1 MKRLLIIDGNSIM
14 NRAFYANPDFT
25 TSKGQHTGAIYGF
38 INMMLKIKED
48 LSPDYMVCTFDRKA
62 PTFRHLEYDEY
73 KAGRKRMPD
82 ELAQQFPPLKEILQ
96 HMAVDIMEIDG
107 FEADDIIG
115 TLSLKAE
122 QAGDEVYILSG
133 DRDTLQLASD
143 KTKVVITKKG
153 VSIVDT
159 YDEKA
164 FIEEYGITP
173 TQFIDVKGL
182 MGDASD
188 NIKGVKGIGEK
199 TAFKLIKEYGSIENT
214 LAHVEEITMNKVREN
229 LITYAEDAIFS
240 KRLAT
245 IIRDVPVDMDFEKL
259 RSSENY
265 DENQLRRLFSELEFR
280 SLLEKLPSNSKIGKE
295 APVEEVPHEELFF
308 TEVKTKE
315 DLENALKLFGKD
327 KGREQLISLYFEIR
341 HAPKLSEREMLWL
354 VISSRDDSLYLHTD
368 LLFQDSTALEV
379 LKTFLEDDSFEKIS
393 FDLKDAYT
401 LFKKLKI
408 KMNHVIFDV
417 NLAAYL
423 LEPTDGKLSLG
434 DLTLK
439 TLSSSRIPEDTQGK
453 IYLGRKLFDLYDKFR
468 IDLEETDLHKLYYD
482 VEFPLT
488 EILSDMEIE
497 GFNVNQDLLEEM
509 TIRFKEDIEEL
520 EKEIHAMAGEEFNL
534 NSPKQLGVI
543 LFEKLELPV
552 IKKTKTGYSTNVEV
566 LEILL
571 DKHPIIEKIMR
582 YRTIAKIY
590 STYIVGLKAAVDVDG
605 RIHSTFNQT
614 LATTGRLSSTEP
626 NLQNI
631 PIKHEM
637 GREIRKAFIPHD
649 ADSVLVS
656 CDYSQIELRVLAHIA
671 GDENMIQAY
680 NDKIDIHTKTAS
692 EVFGTPLENVTYE
705 ERSRA
710 KAVNFGIVYGIS
722 DFSLSKDIGVTRN
735 EAKEYIEIYF
745 YRYPKVKAYLDGIVD
760 EAKRMGFVKTIMNR
774 RRYIPEINQK
784 NKIVQAAGIRLAMN
798 SPIQGSAADIMK
810 MAMVRVDGALREHNL
825 KSTLILQVHD
835 ELIINTKK
843 EELELVKELI
853 KKEME
858 NAVELKVKLLSEVS
872 VGETWFEA

>member
-1 MKRLLIIDGNSIM
+1 MKRLLIIDGHSIM
-14 NRAFYANPDFT
+14 NRAFYANPDFI

-48 LSPDYMVCTFDRKA
+48 LKPDYMVCTFDRKA

-73 KAGRKRMPD
+73 KAGRKRMPE
-82 ELAQQFPPLKEILQ
+82 ELAEQFAPMKEILQ

-107 FEADDIIG
+107 FEADDLIG

-122 QAGDEVYILSG
+122 EAGDEVYILSG
-133 DRDTLQLASD
+133 DKDTLQLASD

-153 VSIVDT
+153 VSLVDT
-159 YDEKA
+159 YDEKT
-164 FIEEYGITP
+164 FIEEFGITP

-245 IIRDVPVDMDFEKL
+245 IIRDVPIEMDFDQL
-259 RSSENY
+259 RSAENY

-280 SLLEKLPSNSKIGKE
+280 SLLEKLPSKDKE
-295 APVEEVPHEELFF
+295 ESHEVLVDVEEIPF
-308 TEVKTKE
+308 TEVKSKE
-315 DLENALKLFGKD
+315 ELEKALKKLNGVKEKD
-327 KGREQLISLYFEIR
+327 SLISLYFEIQ
-341 HAPKLSEREMLWL
+341 HAPKLSEREMKWL
-354 VISSRDDSLYLHTD
+354 VLSSKEDSIYLHTE
-368 LLFQDSTALEV
+368 LLFQDEAALGL
-379 LKTFLEDDSFEKIS
+379 LKDFLEDDSLEKIS

-401 LFKKLKI
+401 LFKKMKI
-408 KMNHVIFDV
+408 KMKNVIFDV

-439 TLSSSRIPEDTQGK
+439 TLPNARIPEG
-453 IYLGRKLFDLYDKFR
+453 ISGHVYLGRKLFDLYEKFKK
-468 IDLEETDLHKLYYD
+468 DLEDTDLHHLYYD

-497 GFNVNQDLLEEM
+497 GFNVNQALLEEM
-509 TIRFKEDIEEL
+509 TIKFKEDIESL
-520 EKEIHAMAGEEFNL
+520 EKEIHDLAGEEFNL

-552 IKKTKTGYSTNVEV
+552 IKKTKTGYSTNVDVLEV
-566 LEILL
+566 LM
-571 DKHPIIEKIMR
+571 DKHPIIEKIMQ

-614 LATTGRLSSTEP
+614 LAATGRLSSTEP

-649 ADSVLVS
+649 ENSVLVS

-692 EVFGTPLENVTYE
+692 EVFGTPLDQVTYI

-722 DFSLSKDIGVTRN
+722 DFSLSKDLGVTRN

-745 YRYPKVKAYLDGIVD
+745 HRYPKVKAYLDGIVD
-760 EAKRMGFVKTIMNR
+760 EAKQKGFVKTIMNR

-784 NKIVQAAGIRLAMN
+784 NKIVQAAGVRLAMN

-810 MAMVRVDGALREHNL
+810 MAMVKVDRALRENNL
-825 KSTLILQVHD
+825 ASVLILQVHD

-843 EELELVKELI
+843 DELDVVKELI

-858 NAVELKVKLLSEVS
+858 NAVDLKVKLISEVS
-872 VGETWFEA
+872 VGDTWFDA

>member
-14 NRAFYANPDFT
+14 NRAFYANPDFI

-38 INMMLKIKED
+38 INMMLKIKDD
-48 LSPDYMVCTFDRKA
+48 LKPDYMVCTFDRKA

-73 KAGRKRMPD
+73 KAGRKRMPE
-82 ELAQQFPPLKEILQ
+82 ELAEQFAPMKEILKQ
-96 HMAVDIMEIDG
+96 MAVDIMEIDG
-107 FEADDIIG
+107 FEADDLIG

-122 QAGDEVYILSG
+122 EAGDEVYILSG
-133 DRDTLQLASD
+133 DKDTLQLASD

-214 LAHVEEITMNKVREN
+214 LNHVDEITMKKVREN
-229 LITYAEDAIFS
+229 LITYREDAIFS

-245 IIRDVPVDMDFEKL
+245 IVRDVPIELNFDDL
-259 RSSENY
+259 RSAENY
-265 DENQLRRLFSELEFR
+265 DINELRRLFSELEFR
-280 SLLEKLPSNSKIGKE
+280 TLLDKLPTNGQEIE
-295 APVEEVPHEELFF
+295 VHVEEEEEIVVTFTEIDTSEEL
-308 TEVKTKE
+308 KE
-315 DLENALKLFGKD
+315 GLLSLRSEGEEK
-327 KGREQLISLYFEIR
+327 QVVSLYFEIQ
-341 HAPKLSEREMLWL
+341 HAPKLSEREMKWL
-354 VISSRDDSLYLHTD
+354 VISSREQSIYLHTD
-368 LLFQDSTALEV
+368 MVFRDEKALDL
-379 LKTFLEDDSFEKIS
+379 LKTFLEDEAVEKIS

-401 LFKKLKI
+401 LFKKMDI
-408 KMNHVIFDV
+408 KLNHVGFDV

-423 LEPTDGKLSLG
+423 LDPTDGKLSLG

-439 TLSSSRIPEDTQGK
+439 TLKKSRIPEDLAGRV
-453 IYLGRKLFDLYDKFR
+453 YLGQKLFDLYDQFR
-468 IDLEETDLHKLYYD
+468 KDIEDTDLHHLYYD

-488 EILSDMEIE
+488 EILSNMEIE
-497 GFNVNQDLLEEM
+497 GFHVNETLLEEM
-509 TIRFKEDIEEL
+509 TVKFKIDIETL
-520 EKEIHAMAGEEFNL
+520 EKEVHELAGEEFNL

-552 IKKTKTGYSTNVEV
+552 IKKTKTGYSTNVDV
-566 LEILL
+566 LEALQ
-571 DKHPIIEKIMR
+571 DKHEIIGKIMQ

-590 STYIVGLKAAVDVDG
+590 STYIVGLRSAVDIDG

-649 ADSVLVS
+649 TDSVLVS

-671 GDENMIQAY
+671 GDENMIKAY

-692 EVFGTPLENVTYE
+692 EVFGTPLNEVSYT

-722 DFSLSKDIGVTRN
+722 DFSLSKDLGVTRN

-745 YRYPKVKAYLDGIVD
+745 HRYPNVKAYLDDIVV
-760 EAKRMGFVKTIMNR
+760 EAKNNGFVKTIMNR

-784 NKIVQAAGIRLAMN
+784 NKMVQAAGIRLAMN

-810 MAMVRVDGALREHNL
+810 MAMVKVDNALREHKL

-843 EELELVKELI
+843 DELEQVKELI
-853 KKEME
+853 QREME
-858 NAVELKVKLLSEVS
+858 NAVQLKVELLSEVS
-872 VGETWFEA
+872 VGDTWFDA

>member
-14 NRAFYANPDFT
+14 NRAFYANPDFI

-38 INMMLKIKED
+38 INMMLRIKDD
-48 LSPDYMVCTFDRKA
+48 LKPDYMVCAFDRKA
-62 PTFRHLEYDEY
+62 PTFRHKEYKDY
-73 KAGRKRMPD
+73 KAGRKRMPE
-82 ELAQQFPPLKEILQ
+82 ELAEQFAPMKEILK
-96 HMAVDIMEIDG
+96 HMAVEIMEIDG
-107 FEADDIIG
+107 FEADDLIG

-122 QAGDEVYILSG
+122 ETGDEVYVLSG
-133 DRDTLQLASD
+133 DKDTLQLASD
-143 KTKVVITKKG
+143 KTNVVITKKG
-153 VSIVDT
+153 VSVVDT
-159 YDEKA
+159 YNEKA
-164 FIEEYGITP
+164 FVEEYGITP

-182 MGDASD
+182 MGDPSD

-214 LAHVEEITMNKVREN
+214 LEHVDEITMKRVREN
-229 LITYAEDAIFS
+229 LITYREDAIFS

-245 IIRDVPVDMDFEKL
+245 IIRDVPIELNFDEL
-259 RSSENY
+259 RSAENY
-265 DENQLRRLFSELEFR
+265 DHNELRRIFSELEFR
-280 SLLEKLPSNSKIGKE
+280 TLLEKLPNPREEGEAIMEEEEKINLTFTEIDTAKE
-295 APVEEVPHEELFF
+295 LEEGLLSLKNENNVALTVSLFF
-308 TEVKTKE
+308 
-315 DLENALKLFGKD
+315 DI
-327 KGREQLISLYFEIR
+327 Q
-341 HAPKLSEREMLWL
+341 HAPKLSEREMKWL
-354 VISSRDDSLYLHTD
+354 VISTRNQSVYLHTD
-368 LLFQDSTALEV
+368 MLFKDEKAIEK
-379 LKTFLEDDSFEKIS
+379 LKSFLKDDLVEKIS

-401 LFKKLKI
+401 LFKKMDIPLE
-408 KMNHVIFDV
+408 HVSFDV

-423 LEPTDGKLSLG
+423 LEPTNGKLSLG

-439 TLSSSRIPEDTQGK
+439 TFPKARVPEGLEGRV
-453 IYLGRKLFDLYDKFR
+453 YLGQKLFELYDEFSKE
-468 IDLEETDLHKLYYD
+468 LEETDLHHLYYD

-488 EILSDMEIE
+488 EILSNMEIE
-497 GFNVNQDLLEEM
+497 GFNVDEALLEEM
-509 TIRFKEDIEEL
+509 TIKFKTDIEGL
-520 EKEIHAMAGEEFNL
+520 EKEIHEIAGEEFNL

-552 IKKTKTGYSTNVEV
+552 IKKTKTGYSTNVDV
-566 LEILL
+566 LEALK
-571 DKHPIIEKIMR
+571 DKHEIIEKIMQ

-590 STYIVGLKAAVDVDG
+590 STYIVGLKSAVDLDG

-631 PIKHEM
+631 PIRHEM

-649 ADSVLVS
+649 SDSVLVS

-680 NDKIDIHTKTAS
+680 NDNIDIHTKTAS
-692 EVFGTPLENVTYE
+692 EVFGTPLDDVTYL

-722 DFSLSKDIGVTRN
+722 DFSLSKDLGVTRN

-745 YRYPKVKAYLDGIVD
+745 HRYPKVKAYLDNIVV
-760 EAKRMGFVKTIMNR
+760 EAKNNGFVKTVMNR

-784 NKIVQAAGIRLAMN
+784 NKMVQAAGVRLAMN

-810 MAMVRVDGALREHNL
+810 MAMVKVDQALRARGL
-825 KSTLILQVHD
+825 QSRLILQVHD

-843 EELELVKELI
+843 NELDVVKELI
-853 KKEME
+853 KTEME
-858 NAVELKVKLLSEVS
+858 NAVKLKVELLSEVS
-872 VGETWFEA
+872 VGDTWFEA

>member
-14 NRAFYANPDFT
+14 NRAFYANPDFI

-38 INMMLKIKED
+38 INMMLKIKDD
-48 LSPDYMVCTFDRKA
+48 LKPDYMVCTFDRKA

-73 KAGRKRMPD
+73 KAGRKRMPE
-82 ELAQQFPPLKEILQ
+82 ELAEQFAPMKEILKQ
-96 HMAVDIMEIDG
+96 MAVDIMEIDG
-107 FEADDIIG
+107 FEADDLIG

-122 QAGDEVYILSG
+122 EAGDEVYILSG
-133 DRDTLQLASD
+133 DKDTLQLASD

-159 YDEKA
+159 FDEKA

-214 LAHVEEITMNKVREN
+214 LNHVDEITMKKVREN
-229 LITYAEDAIFS
+229 LITYREDAIFS

-245 IIRDVPVDMDFEKL
+245 IVRDVPIELNFDDL
-259 RSSENY
+259 RSAENY
-265 DENQLRRLFSELEFR
+265 DINELRRLFSELEFR
-280 SLLEKLPSNSKIGKE
+280 TLLDKLPTNGQEIE
-295 APVEEVPHEELFF
+295 VHVEEEEEIVVTFTEIDTSEEL
-308 TEVKTKE
+308 KE
-315 DLENALKLFGKD
+315 GLLSLRSEGEEK
-327 KGREQLISLYFEIR
+327 QVVSLYFEIQ
-341 HAPKLSEREMLWL
+341 HAPKLSEREMKWL
-354 VISSRDDSLYLHTD
+354 VFSSREQSSYLHTD
-368 LLFQDSTALEV
+368 MVFRDEKALDL
-379 LKTFLEDDSFEKIS
+379 LKTFLEDEAVEKIS

-401 LFKKLKI
+401 LFKKMDI
-408 KMNHVIFDV
+408 KLNHVGFDV

-423 LEPTDGKLSLG
+423 LDPTDGKLSLG

-439 TLSSSRIPEDTQGK
+439 TLKKSRIPEDLAGRV
-453 IYLGRKLFDLYDKFR
+453 YLGQKLFDLYDQFR
-468 IDLEETDLHKLYYD
+468 KDIEDTDLHHLYYD

-488 EILSDMEIE
+488 EILSNMEIE
-497 GFNVNQDLLEEM
+497 GFHVNETLLEEM
-509 TIRFKEDIEEL
+509 TVKFKIDIETL
-520 EKEIHAMAGEEFNL
+520 EKEVHELAGEEFNL

-552 IKKTKTGYSTNVEV
+552 IKKTKTGYSTNVDV
-566 LEILL
+566 LEALQ
-571 DKHPIIEKIMR
+571 DKHEIIGKIMQ

-590 STYIVGLKAAVDVDG
+590 STYIVGLRSAVDIDG

-649 ADSVLVS
+649 TDSVLVS

-671 GDENMIQAY
+671 GDENMIKAY

-692 EVFGTPLENVTYE
+692 EVFGTPLNEVSYT

-722 DFSLSKDIGVTRN
+722 DFSLSKDLGVTRN

-745 YRYPKVKAYLDGIVD
+745 HRYPNVKAYLDDIVV
-760 EAKRMGFVKTIMNR
+760 EAKNNGFVKTIMNR

-784 NKIVQAAGIRLAMN
+784 NKMVQAAGIRLAMN

-810 MAMVRVDGALREHNL
+810 MAMVKVDNALREHKL

-843 EELELVKELI
+843 DELEQVKELI
-853 KKEME
+853 QREME
-858 NAVELKVKLLSEVS
+858 NAVQLKVELLSEVS
-872 VGETWFEA
+872 VGDTWFDA

>member
-1 MKRLLIIDGNSIM
+1 MNRLLIIDGNSIM
-14 NRAFYANPDFT
+14 NRAFYANPDFI

-38 INMMLKIKED
+38 INMMLKIKDD
-48 LSPDYMVCTFDRKA
+48 LKPDYMVCAFDRKA
-62 PTFRHLEYDEY
+62 PTFRHLEYDDY
-73 KAGRKRMPD
+73 KAGRKRMPE
-82 ELAQQFPPLKEILQ
+82 ELAQQFAPMKEILK

-107 FEADDIIG
+107 FEADDLIG

-122 QAGDEVYILSG
+122 EAGDEVYVLSG
-133 DRDTLQLASD
+133 DKDTLQLASD

-159 YDEKA
+159 YDETA

-199 TAFKLIKEYGSIENT
+199 TAFKLIKEYGSIENLLT
-214 LAHVEEITMNKVREN
+214 HVDELTMNKVREN
-229 LITYAEDAIFS
+229 LITYREDAIFS

-245 IIRDVPVDMDFEKL
+245 IIRDVPIELNFDEL
-259 RSSENY
+259 RSAENY
-265 DENQLRRLFSELEFR
+265 DVNELRRLFSELEFK
-280 SLLEKLPSNSKIGKE
+280 SLLDKLPTNGQDVAEHIE
-295 APVEEVPHEELFF
+295 TEEEINVIFTEIDTSEEL
-308 TEVKTKE
+308 EKGLMALRQPE
-315 DLENALKLFGKD
+315 EEN
-327 KGREQLISLYFEIR
+327 QVVSLYFEIQ
-341 HAPKLSEREMLWL
+341 HAPKLSEREMKWL
-354 VISSRDDSLYLHTD
+354 VISSREQSLYLHTD
-368 LLFQDSTALEV
+368 MVFRDEKALEQ
-379 LKTFLEDDSFEKIS
+379 LKNFLEDEAVEKIS

-401 LFKKLKI
+401 LFKKMDI
-408 KMNHVIFDV
+408 KLNHVSFDV

-423 LEPTDGKLSLG
+423 LDPTDGKLSLG

-439 TLSSSRIPEDTQGK
+439 TLKSSRIPEDLAGRA
-453 IYLGRKLFDLYDKFR
+453 YLGQKLFDLYDQFR
-468 IDLEETDLHKLYYD
+468 KDIEETDLHHLYYD

-488 EILSDMEIE
+488 EILSNMEIE
-497 GFNVNQDLLEEM
+497 GFHVNEALLEEM
-509 TIRFKEDIEEL
+509 TVKFKIDIDTL
-520 EKEIHAMAGEEFNL
+520 EKEIHDLAGEVFNV

-566 LEILL
+566 LEALQG
-571 DKHPIIEKIMR
+571 KHEIIDKIMQ

-590 STYIVGLKAAVDVDG
+590 STYIVGLRSAVDIDG

-649 ADSVLVS
+649 TDSVLVS

-692 EVFGTPLENVTYE
+692 EVFGTPLNEVSYI

-722 DFSLSKDIGVTRN
+722 DFSLSKDLGVTRN

-745 YRYPKVKAYLDGIVD
+745 HRYPDVKAYLDNIVV
-760 EAKRMGFVKTIMNR
+760 EAKNNGFVKTIMNR

-784 NKIVQAAGIRLAMN
+784 NKMVQAAGIRLAMN
-798 SPIQGSAADIMK
+798 SPIQGSAADIIK
-810 MAMVRVDGALREHNL
+810 MAMVKVDNALRTHQL

-835 ELIINTKK
+835 ELIINAKK
-843 EELELVKELI
+843 DELEQVKELI
-853 KKEME
+853 KREME
-858 NAVELKVKLLSEVS
+858 NAVQLKVELLSEVS
-872 VGETWFEA
+872 VGDTWFDA

>member
-1 MKRLLIIDGNSIM
+1 MNRLLIIDGHSIM
-14 NRAFYANPDFT
+14 NRAFYANPDFI

-48 LSPDYMVCTFDRKA
+48 LKPDYMVCTFDRKA

-73 KAGRKRMPD
+73 KAGRKRMPE
-82 ELAQQFPPLKEILQ
+82 ELAQQFAPMKEILK

-107 FEADDIIG
+107 FEADDLIG

-122 QAGDEVYILSG
+122 EAGDEVYILSG
-133 DRDTLQLASD
+133 DKDTLQLASD
-143 KTKVVITKKG
+143 KTHVVITKKG
-153 VSIVDT
+153 VSVVDT
-159 YDEKA
+159 YDEKK
-164 FIEEYGITP
+164 FMEEYGITP

-214 LAHVEEITMNKVREN
+214 LDHVDEITMKKVREN

-245 IIRDVPVDMDFEKL
+245 IIRDVPIEMNFEEL
-259 RSSENY
+259 RSSEKY

-280 SLLEKLPSNSKIGKE
+280 TLLEKLPATSHV
-295 APVEEVPHEELFF
+295 VEDGREVEDEEILSF
-308 TEVKTKE
+308 TEVRTFGE
-315 DLENALKLFGKD
+315 LEEALLSLKKSQIENPLV
-327 KGREQLISLYFEIR
+327 SLYFEIQ
-341 HAPKLSEREMLWL
+341 HAPKLSEREMKWL
-354 VISSRDDSLYLHTD
+354 VVSTMEDSIYLHTE
-368 LLFQDSTALEV
+368 LLFQEEAALEC
-379 LKTFLEDDSFEKIS
+379 LKTFLEDETLEKIS

-401 LFKKLKI
+401 LFKKMKI
-408 KMNHVIFDV
+408 KMKNVSFDV

-423 LEPTDGKLSLG
+423 LDPTDGKLSLG

-439 TLSSSRIPEDTQGK
+439 TLPQARIPEDLAGK
-453 IYLGRKLFDLYDKFR
+453 VYLGRKLFDLYEKFSK
-468 IDLEETDLHKLYYD
+468 DLEDTDLHHLYYD

-497 GFNVNQDLLEEM
+497 GFHVNEGLLEEM
-509 TIRFKEDIEEL
+509 TIKFKEDIETL
-520 EKEIHAMAGEEFNL
+520 EKDIHELAGEEFNL

-552 IKKTKTGYSTNVEV
+552 IKKTKTGYSTNVDV
-566 LEILL
+566 LEAL
-571 DKHPIIEKIMR
+571 KHQHPIIEMIMQ

-590 STYIVGLKAAVDVDG
+590 STYIVGLKTAVDVDG

-649 ADSVLVS
+649 DNSVLVS

-671 GDENMIQAY
+671 GDENMITAY

-692 EVFGTPLENVTYE
+692 EVFGTPLAEVTYL

-722 DFSLSKDIGVTRN
+722 DFSLAKDLGVTRN

-745 YRYPKVKAYLDGIVD
+745 HRYPKVKAYLDDIVV
-760 EAKRMGFVKTIMNR
+760 EAKNNGYVKTIMNR

-784 NKIVQAAGIRLAMN
+784 NKIVQAAGVRLAMN

-810 MAMVRVDGALREHNL
+810 MAMVKVDRALREHNL
-825 KSTLILQVHD
+825 ASTLILQVHD

-843 EELELVKELI
+843 EELDQVKELI
-853 KKEME
+853 KREME
-858 NAVELKVKLLSEVS
+858 NAVELKVKLISEVS
-872 VGETWFEA
+872 VGDTWFEA